1 MKEVRIYIETSLR
14 GPCIKDGWYA
24 AVVECQTSKG
34 TASMGFVGMERETTY
49 YRTTLIAIIKAM
61 KRIRCQCRVVIYT
74 YCTFIKGMFEQG
86 KPAAWRRTEWKKST
100 GEEVENRELWQQF
113 FDEVRRGGGE
123 ENIEFRFSK
132 HNDYRKIMQE
142 MIAKKRD
149 QAA

>member
-1 MKEVRIYIETSLR
+1 M
-14 GPCIKDGWYA
+14 
-24 AVVECQTSKG
+24 Q
-34 TASMGFVGMERETTY
+34 
-49 YRTTLIAIIKAM
+49 
-61 KRIRCQCRVVIYT
+61 RIRCQCRVVIYT

-113 FDEVRRGGGE
+113 FDEVRRVGGE